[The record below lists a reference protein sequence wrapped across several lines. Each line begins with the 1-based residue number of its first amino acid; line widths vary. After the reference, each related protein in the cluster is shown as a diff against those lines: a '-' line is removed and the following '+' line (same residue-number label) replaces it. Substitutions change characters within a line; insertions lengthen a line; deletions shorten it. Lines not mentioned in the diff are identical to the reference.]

1 MSTAHAEAIGM
12 GITAVFF
19 VGITF
24 VALRTQR
31 RTGQPNQWRYV
42 APLAAL
48 VAVTFLV
55 LNLNGV
61 VIRGG

>member
-1 MSTAHAEAIGM
+1 M

>member
-12 GITAVFF
+12 ALVAAFFLFVAV
-19 VGITF
+19 
-24 VALRTQR
+24 VALRVQR
-31 RTGQPNQWRYV
+31 RTGRPNQWRYV
-42 APLAAL
+42 APA
-48 VAVTFLV
+48 VAGIAVVFLI